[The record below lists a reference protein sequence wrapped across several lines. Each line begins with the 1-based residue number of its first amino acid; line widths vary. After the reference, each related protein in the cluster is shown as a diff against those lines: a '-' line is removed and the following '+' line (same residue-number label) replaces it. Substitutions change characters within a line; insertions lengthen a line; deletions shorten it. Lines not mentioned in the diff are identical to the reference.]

1 MLRGKLSFEEM
12 GIQKQNESYLV
23 SYAKKQFS
31 YSCQKCCLQNKRRG
45 ACENCPIKDAHIQ
58 ALTEIALGKRTKPER
73 AKFTQ
78 YGASKFHNDKFHKVT
93 IVVHFD

>member
-12 GIQKQNESYLV
+12 GIKKQEEAYKV
-23 SYAKKQFS
+23 SYAKRQFR
-31 YSCQKCCLQNKRRG
+31 YSCEKCCLQNKSRG
-45 ACENCPIKDAHIQ
+45 DCKKCPIKDAHID
-58 ALTEIALGKRTKPER
+58 ALTRIALEKRVKPER